1 MIYRRLLGLEIQ
13 LMGCNVHYKIEGAGQ
28 DVLILHGWGANMDTV
43 EPIFQLCR
51 RNFRTCSIDL
61 PGFGK
66 SGKPPA
72 DWDVYSYAEF
82 VKAFAQ
88 QVEIHNPVLI
98 GHSFGGRLSIILSG
112 KQMMGIH
119 KIILVDSAGILPKR
133 GIGYYARVYTYKAAK
148 KVAGAIGKLSSSM
161 ENAIK
166 EKFGSSDYKNAD
178 PLMRTIMVR
187 VVNEDL
193 TYLLPSIKQST
204 LLIWGALDDATP
216 LSDAKQMEQR
226 IPDAGLVVFE
236 QAGHYSYLDNYGQ
249 FCAVVNKFLENDMQ
263 EVPK

>member
-1 MIYRRLLGLEIQ
+1 MEMQ
-13 LMGCNVHYKIEGAGQ
+13 LMGCKVHYKIEGTGQ
-28 DVLILHGWGANMDTV
+28 NVLILHGWGANMDTV

-66 SGKPPA
+66 SSKPPA
-72 DWDVYSYAEF
+72 DWDVYSYAAF

-88 QVEIHNPVLI
+88 QVDIQNPILI

-112 KQMMGIH
+112 KQMLDIR
-119 KIILVDSAGILPKR
+119 KIILVDSAGVLPKR
-133 GIGYYARVYTYKAAK
+133 GAGYYARVYTYKAAK
-148 KVAGAIGKLSSSM
+148 KVAGIAGKISSTL
-161 ENAIK
+161 EDTIK
-166 EKFGSSDYKNAD
+166 SKFGSSDYKNAD
-178 PLMRTIMVR
+178 PLMRAIMVR

-193 TYLLPSIKQST
+193 TYLMPHMQQPT

-216 LSDAKQMEQR
+216 LSDAKKMEQL